1 MKKIRKVNN
10 HKIAFIQ
17 ESDIKTLIASKDFI
31 KPEIFSELSIIN
43 MECDTEGYFRI
54 ENQDNVAY
62 IETLGFIPDFD
73 LLNSLSN
80 EELENLITRI
90 NREKTS
96 LYEIITKLCEYKEKL
111 TIRERR
117 LLRRTNYLEEKCR
130 TSIESNVLNA
140 NLENVSFESM
150 RQALIA
156 QMNNYIYSIIKY
168 ADSKE
173 NNHRYLKNK
182 TKNTSI

>member
-31 KPEIFSELSIIN
+31 KPEIFYESSIIN

-54 ENQDNVAY
+54 ENQDNIAY

-80 EELENLITRI
+80 EELENLINKI
-90 NREKTS
+90 NREKIS
-96 LYEIITKLCEYKEKL
+96 LYEIITKLCEYKTKL
-111 TIRERR
+111 SIRERR
-117 LLRRTNYLEEKCR
+117 LLKRTNYLEEKCR

-150 RQALIA
+150 RQALLA
-156 QMNNYIYSIIKY
+156 QLRNYAYSIIKY
-168 ADSKE
+168 AEQRLPKEEKVLSKKP
-173 NNHRYLKNK
+173 R
-182 TKNTSI
+182 